1 MKKIAVFSLLISL
14 SLIFL
19 AGCTGEGGPGEE
31 PQVGQEQGEEIELT
45 LEELSAFD
53 GSNGNRAYIAVD
65 GIIYDVTDSSRWRN
79 GRHNGFQA
87 GQDLTKQILE
97 DSPHGVRT
105 LNNVPAIGRLK
116 EK

>member
-1 MKKIAVFSLLISL
+1 MKKKWMLLLLISL

-53 GSNGNRAYIAVD
+53 GSNGTRAYIAVD
-65 GIIYDVTDSSRWRN
+65 EIIYDVTDSSRWRN

-97 DSPHGVRT
+97 DSPMVFVH
-105 LNNVPAIGRLK
+105 
-116 EK
+116 